1 MPSFYP
7 GRVLIDYV
15 KIIKN
20 GTSREITPMVVEIN
34 VETSIA
40 DTSATTDLVVVDAKN
55 VISNLPIGSGD
66 EIEFSISFAQK
77 SYVYNVVVF
86 KVMNIQTLDQ
96 QKTYTLRCFS
106 KLSYLSLFTKVSKH
120 YTGTTSEMAF
130 SIFKAYAGGDS
141 YGIWDSSIG
150 TQSLIVPF
158 ISPIKAITWLAK
170 RSRPVYDDVR
180 FRFFQD
186 SKLKYY
192 FCPIEKFNE
201 LYKERPVVKYTYN
214 KNTSSTN
221 GVPNSEAVMT
231 TILSLT
237 YHDAYD
243 LAVDARRGAHKSL
256 RVQHDLNKKFF
267 ESFDYNYWRDFDK
280 NKSPND
286 NPNIPFIG
294 YDYSTVQNDFVLS
307 NSTDIVELNKVN
319 DKSNLKFTSLMNSQK
334 IEIVVKGNEVLEVG
348 QIIEVDIPSKEPKT
362 DQIRDQKDLTWSGK
376 YFIVAKRDM
385 FTKEGMQTA
394 LTLSKQSQITG
405 EYA

>member
-34 VETSIA
+34 VESSIA

-158 ISPIKAITWLAK
+158 IHQL
-170 RSRPVYDDVR
+170 
-180 FRFFQD
+180 
-186 SKLKYY
+186 
-192 FCPIEKFNE
+192 
-201 LYKERPVVKYTYN
+201 
-214 KNTSSTN
+214 
-221 GVPNSEAVMT
+221 
-231 TILSLT
+231 
-237 YHDAYD
+237 
-243 LAVDARRGAHKSL
+243 
-256 RVQHDLNKKFF
+256 
-267 ESFDYNYWRDFDK
+267 
-280 NKSPND
+280 
-286 NPNIPFIG
+286 
-294 YDYSTVQNDFVLS
+294 
-307 NSTDIVELNKVN
+307 
-319 DKSNLKFTSLMNSQK
+319 
-334 IEIVVKGNEVLEVG
+334 
-348 QIIEVDIPSKEPKT
+348 
-362 DQIRDQKDLTWSGK
+362 
-376 YFIVAKRDM
+376 
-385 FTKEGMQTA
+385 
-394 LTLSKQSQITG
+394 KQSRGWPKGQDQCMMM
-405 EYA
+405 